1 MSRAQTLEA
10 AILRRYPYS
19 GVVFHRDIRHSTDL
33 CPANRLCYIGRS
45 PRRQSARAVH
55 TRHATARGRVA
66 VCVTVFAA
74 LAGCSADP
82 SPAAGATAVASD
94 GTLTVSVIMKDM
106 KFSPS
111 VIEVEPGTH
120 LIIEAKNADS
130 MPHDLVFENDLA
142 TELLPRDKSATL
154 DLGVVDET
162 LDGWCSV
169 SGHRAAGM
177 TLTIEV
183 TGA

>member
-1 MSRAQTLEA
+1 M
-10 AILRRYPYS
+10 
-19 GVVFHRDIRHSTDL
+19 FHRDIRQCSDL
-33 CPANRLCYIGRS
+33 NPANRLCQIGRH
-45 PRRQSARAVH
+45 RRLRPVP
-55 TRHATARGRVA
+55 TRHATTRGRLA
-66 VCVTVFAA
+66 VCVGVFAA
-74 LAGCSADP
+74 LGACSGPVDEP
-82 SPAAGATAVASD
+82 GTIETASD
-94 GTLTVSVIMKDM
+94 GTVTVTVLMKDM
-106 KFSPS
+106 RFEPS

-120 LIIEAKNADS
+120 VIIEAKNADS

-154 DLGVVDET
+154 DLGVVDES

-183 TGA
+183 TDA

>member
-1 MSRAQTLEA
+1 M
-10 AILRRYPYS
+10 
-19 GVVFHRDIRHSTDL
+19 
-33 CPANRLCYIGRS
+33 
-45 PRRQSARAVH
+45 
-55 TRHATARGRVA
+55 
-66 VCVTVFAA
+66 CVTVFAA
-74 LAGCSADP
+74 ALTGCSSTA
-82 SPAAGATAVASD
+82 SPAPGETSVATD
-94 GTLTVSVIMKDM
+94 GTVTVSVVMKDM

-120 LIIEAKNADS
+120 VIIEAKNADS

-142 TELLPRDKSATL
+142 TELLPRDKTATL
-154 DLGVVDET
+154 DLGVVDAS

-183 TGA
+183 TEP